1 MNEHLINLTFI
12 FLSNFLIFVQVSS
25 LEIEFLPCCWR
36 RDSSGIATA
45 DPDDVH
51 TNILYAQIG
60 QNQWE
65 NRPILKLCSLFII
78 TYINH
83 RDLDTN

>member
-1 MNEHLINLTFI
+1 MNKPLINLIFI
-12 FLSNFLIFVQVSS
+12 FLSNYLIFDQVSS
-25 LEIEFLPCCWR
+25 LEIEFLPYGWR

-65 NRPILKLCSLFII
+65 NR
-78 TYINH
+78 
-83 RDLDTN
+83 